1 VEAVPPPSRD
11 PARAR
16 IADVARLAGVG
27 VGTVSR
33 VLNGSPLVS
42 DVTRATVLATIDALD
57 YRPSRHG
64 RRLSLGR
71 TLTLGV
77 VVPFFTSPSVVQRM
91 EGFVTG
97 IAGSRYDL
105 ALFNVTTTGER
116 DRHLADLARGDRA
129 DGILLVTLRPTDAEV
144 EAFAAAGVT
153 AVLVDVAHPALS
165 HVVIDDVEGG
175 FIATRYLLDLGHRR
189 IGFVG
194 GPPAKPNPFGFVS
207 SPRRRMGYRQALD
220 EAGVDLSLEYVR
232 EGTYGRHVAHRL
244 TAELLRLPE
253 PPTAIFAVSDTMALG
268 VLEAAGRAGLAVP
281 GELSVVGF
289 DDIEVASY
297 VGLTTV
303 RQPLAESG
311 LRGAELLLAAL
322 DGPPPVPSADVLP
335 LELIVRRT
343 TAPPLT

>member
-1 VEAVPPPSRD
+1 MEAVPPPSRD

-16 IADVARLAGVG
+16 IADVARIAGFG

-42 DVTRATVLATIDALD
+42 DATRAAVLATIDALD

-77 VVPFFTSPSVVQRM
+77 VVPFFTSPSVVERM
-91 EGFVTG
+91 KGFVEG
-97 IAGSRYDL
+97 IAGSRYDF
-105 ALFNVTTTGER
+105 ALFNVTTASER
-116 DRHLADLARGDRA
+116 ERHLADLARGDRA
-129 DGILLVTLRPTDAEV
+129 DGILIVTLRPTDAEV
-144 EAFAAAGVT
+144 EAFAAAGVA
-153 AVLVDVAHPALS
+153 AVLVDVAHPALP
-165 HVVIDDVEGG
+165 HVIVDDVEGG
-175 FIATRYLLDLGHRR
+175 YLATRYLLDLGHRR

-194 GPPAKPNPFGFVS
+194 GPPAKRNPFGFVS
-207 SPRRRMGYRQALD
+207 SPRRLEGYHKAL
-220 EAGVDLSLEYVR
+220 EQAGVDHSLDYVR

-244 TAELLRLPE
+244 TAELLRLPD
-253 PPTAIFAVSDTMALG
+253 PPTAIFAVSDALALG

-289 DDIEVASY
+289 DDIEVAAY

-303 RQPLAESG
+303 RQPLVESG

-322 DGPPPVPSADVLP
+322 EGGVQAAAGETLP
-335 LELIVRRT
+335 LDLVVRRT
-343 TAPPLT
+343 TAPPRG